1 MKKLHIIHIIV
12 LIFLIVNII
21 NLKNLSLIDWDEGV
35 FALQAQWLANMVCEG
50 KPFNFQTPPLFQII
64 VAILFKIFGEWD
76 RILPLISIVFSAM
89 TLYTIFFLG
98 RKLYDE
104 TVGLFAIIF
113 FVSTE
118 YFFFFSKSGL
128 SDAMFLFFFTTAI
141 YLFYKSLNSGHIIH
155 YLGSGFFALLAC
167 YTKYTGPILF
177 LIFFIIGIPRRKQ
190 LSKYWFLLT
199 IAIPVLLLIPYFVV
213 FIKMVTIQGITQRH
227 GKLLGINHLKFFY
240 YIIRFAPLVF
250 LTGIFYR
257 IKEKTDYFVLIILV
271 VFFGVLGFYY
281 PYLRLAYPVIPFL
294 SLFSAGFLSKY
305 KKMRYYFLIV
315 VFFFNLLIG
324 YDTLIYSSKIPPE
337 IGERVEGMCKTNKI
351 KYIFALTPPNIVYY
365 MDGKILQLETRIPAE
380 FVNKKIG
387 YLRMPETINEE
398 LNLLESE
405 KKIMFVCSTIFEDST
420 GTLSRIEKMAQ
431 LKDSVE
437 FIDAPIYYKDLF
449 NDLRAKRQ
457 IYKTYVVHTE
467 RLDTLSLN
475 DLWKIGFKRG
485 VTVLRR

>member
-1 MKKLHIIHIIV
+1 MRKLHIIHIIV

-21 NLKNLSLIDWDEGV
+21 NLKNLSLIDWDEGA
-35 FALQAQWLANMVCEG
+35 FALQAQWLANMGGEG

-98 RKLYDE
+98 RRLYDE
-104 TVGLFAIIF
+104 TVGLFAIIL

-141 YLFYKSLNSGHIIH
+141 YLFYKSLDTGHIIH
-155 YLGSGFFALLAC
+155 YLGCGFFALLAC

-177 LIFFIIGIPRRKQ
+177 LIFFIIGITRRKQ
-190 LSKYWFLLT
+190 LSNYWFLFT
-199 IAIPVLLLIPYFVV
+199 IAIPVLLLIPYFVIFV
-213 FIKMVTIQGITQRH
+213 KIVTIQGISQRH
-227 GKLLGINHLKFFY
+227 GKLLGINHLKFLY
-240 YIIRFAPLVF
+240 YIFRFAPLVF
-250 LTGIFYR
+250 LAGIFHR
-257 IKEKTDYFVLIILV
+257 IREKTDYFVLIILV
-271 VFFGVLGFYY
+271 VFFVVLGFYY

-294 SLFSAGFLSKY
+294 SLFAAGFLSKY
-305 KKMRYYFLIV
+305 KKMRYSFLIV
-315 VFFFNLLIG
+315 VFFFNVLIG
-324 YDTLIYSSKIPPE
+324 HDTLIYSSRIPPE
-337 IGERVEGMCKTNKI
+337 IGERVEEMCKTNKI

-365 MDGKILQLETRIPAE
+365 MDGKILQLETRIPLE

-387 YLRMPETINEE
+387 YLRIPETINEE
-398 LNLLESE
+398 LNPLRSE
-405 KKIMFVCSTIFEDST
+405 KRIVFVCSTIFDDST
-420 GTLSRIEKMAQ
+420 GTFNKIEKMAQ

-437 FIDAPIYYKDLF
+437 FVDAPVYYKDLF

-457 IYKTYVVHTE
+457 IYKTYVVPTE
-467 RLDTLSLN
+467 KLDTLSL
-475 DLWKIGFKRG
+475 DGLWKIGFKRG
-485 VTVLRR
+485 VTVIKR